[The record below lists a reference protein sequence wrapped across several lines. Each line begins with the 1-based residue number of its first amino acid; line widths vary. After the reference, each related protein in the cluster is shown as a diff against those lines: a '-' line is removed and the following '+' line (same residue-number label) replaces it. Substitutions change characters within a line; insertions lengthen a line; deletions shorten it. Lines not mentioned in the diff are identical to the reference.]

1 MTSLHRLAQIREDL
15 EEIRDNIKAIL
26 TRDDLRVI
34 NWELEDMLKIVNLML
49 ELKLGKPNRKKL
61 IAIRD
66 QIEAIREYLDDLREE
81 IVNMKEDL
89 KQMLEGDKK

>member
-15 EEIRDNIKAIL
+15 EEIKANIEAIL

-49 ELKLGKPNRKKL
+49 ELKLGKPNRKRL
-61 IAIRD
+61 AYIRD
-66 QIEAIREYLDDLREE
+66 QMEAIREYLDDLREE
-81 IVNMKEDL
+81 ISNMKEDL

>member
-15 EEIRDNIKAIL
+15 EEIKANIEAIL

-34 NWELEDMLKIVNLML
+34 NWELEDMLKIVNIML

-61 IAIRD
+61 IGIRD

-81 IVNMKEDL
+81 IVNMKEEL
-89 KQMLEGDKK
+89 KQMLEADRK

>member
-89 KQMLEGDKK
+89 KEMLEGDKK

>member
-1 MTSLHRLAQIREDL
+1 MVSPQRLAQIREDL
-15 EEIRDNIKAIL
+15 EEIKANIEAIL

-89 KQMLEGDKK
+89 KEMLEGDKK